1 MVSRLVWIGKVGEMM
16 VVENNVMRG
25 TMRNDCIAAE
35 RDDGFLK
42 KGC

>member
-25 TMRNDCIAAE
+25 TMRNDCIAAALIF
-35 RDDGFLK
+35 RSIQAT
-42 KGC
+42 